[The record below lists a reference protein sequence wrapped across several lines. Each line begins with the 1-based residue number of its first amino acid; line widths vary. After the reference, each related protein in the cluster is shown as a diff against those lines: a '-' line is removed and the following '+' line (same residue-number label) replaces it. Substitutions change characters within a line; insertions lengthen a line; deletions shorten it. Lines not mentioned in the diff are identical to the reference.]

1 MAERNRFQAET
12 NSLSFGLMPREKTMT
27 FMSFLL
33 LIILFLAFFIYF
45 SGINHQDIT
54 IFYLP
59 DHSFTHSVAIV
70 VVGCILF
77 GLVLGYVAHL
87 YGTVSHL
94 VKHWRRDREEKKAR
108 EVAAIYREG
117 VGRLLSGDIK
127 KAHSLLQKALDRD
140 PSRVEAHIAMA
151 NVQVQEGDP
160 QEGVAS
166 LLKAKSVEPRSLEVL
181 FKLASTYEEM
191 KLDEEAAKTFQDI
204 LNADG
209 SNRKAMRSL
218 RDLHMRHDRW
228 KEALDL
234 QKKIIK
240 ASSGTPRQQE
250 EKQKV
255 LFLRYEVARQALAA
269 GQTDQAKAEFK
280 EIIKESPTFVPA
292 RVSLGDAYWS
302 QGSHEDAARVWQE
315 GYRSLGKS
323 IFLSRLEDLYME
335 AEDPATLLSFYR
347 SAVMEKD
354 SDLILRLFFGKLCLR
369 LEMVDEALEQ
379 LHAIENAG
387 VESPE
392 LHFLLAEAH
401 RRRNRLDESIKEYQ
415 KALGENIRLRLGYV
429 CDHCG
434 EPTEEWESRCPECG
448 TWGSFSLAGRGMIQN
463 VPAPQV
469 REIHHGER
477 DKWQQA

>member
-1 MAERNRFQAET
+1 
-12 NSLSFGLMPREKTMT
+12 MT

-45 SGINHQDIT
+45 SGLNHQDIT

-59 DHSFTHSVAIV
+59 DHSITHSVAIV

-77 GLVLGYVAHL
+77 GLVLGYLAHL

-94 VKHWRRDREEKKAR
+94 LKHWKRDREEKKSR

-117 VGRLLSGDIK
+117 VGRLLSGDVK
-127 KAHSLLQKALDRD
+127 KAHTLLQKALDRD

-151 NVQVQEGDP
+151 NVHLQEGEP
-160 QEGVAS
+160 KEGVAS
-166 LLKAKSVEPRSLEVL
+166 LLKAKSIDPGSLEVL

-191 KLDEEAAKTFQDI
+191 KLAEEAAATFQEI
-204 LNADG
+204 LNTDG
-209 SNRKAMRSL
+209 NNRKAMRSL
-218 RDLHMRHDRW
+218 RDLHIKHDRW

-240 ASSGTPRQQE
+240 ASSGTRRQEE
-250 EKQKV
+250 EKQKI
-255 LFLRYEVARQALAA
+255 LFLRYEVAKQALAA
-269 GQTDQAKAEFK
+269 GQIDQARTEFK
-280 EIIKESPTFVPA
+280 EIIKEAPDFVPA
-292 RVSLGDAYWS
+292 RVSLGDAFQN
-302 QGSHEDAARVWQE
+302 QGSLDDAARVWQE
-315 GYRSLGKS
+315 GYRVLGKS

-347 SAVMEKD
+347 SAVMEKNN
-354 SDLILRLFFGKLCLR
+354 DLILRLFFGKFCLR

-379 LHAIENAG
+379 LYAVENAG
-387 VESPE
+387 VDSPQ

-401 RRRNRLDESIKEYQ
+401 RRRNRLDESIKEY
-415 KALGENIRLRLGYV
+415 KKSLGENQRLRLGYI

-434 EPTEEWESRCPECG
+434 ETSEDWESRCPACN
-448 TWGSFSLAGRGMIQN
+448 TWGSLSLAGERIIQN
-463 VPAPQV
+463 APVVQM

-477 DKWQQA
+477 EEWQEE